1 MNDKQPKRRAGA
13 TLAAMVDDI
22 GIGPRPNVAALLEF
36 CVRDLQEK
44 GLWKNNLAETLKQY
58 PEVLSVYLNALV

>member
-1 MNDKQPKRRAGA
+1 
-13 TLAAMVDDI
+13 MVDDI

-44 GLWKNNLAETLKQY
+44 GLWKNNRAETLKQY